1 MTHLKKTAPL
11 ALQTQRNFLRVLVPF
26 TTASAICVAGSL
38 VLLALTGQGQWF
50 TSESFRRNEL
60 VTSKYPLPNASLQT
74 VKDEWVDLQ
83 NLCDQGPVALNFVYT
98 RCTSI
103 CSSMGASAAQL
114 AHKLTASLSPA
125 QVLSITFDDRD
136 SLTDLQKFKNRL
148 DPYKSAWQI
157 ARLTHPEALQ
167 ALLKSAG
174 VIVIPDEL
182 EEFTHNAAWLVLNK
196 SCKVENVFD
205 LEQTEYVENKL
216 RQML

>member
-1 MTHLKKTAPL
+1 MMHLKKTSLL
-11 ALQTQRNFLRVLVPF
+11 AEQTQRNILWVLVPF
-26 TTASAICVAGSL
+26 TTAAAICVAGSL

-60 VTSKYPLPNASLQT
+60 ATSKHPLPNASLQT
-74 VKDEWVDLQ
+74 VKEEWVELQ
-83 NLCDQGPVALNFVYT
+83 DLCDRGPVALNFVYT
-98 RCTSI
+98 RCTSV

-114 AHKLTASLSPA
+114 ARKLAASHSPA
-125 QVLSITFDDRD
+125 QVLSISFDDRD
-136 SLTDLQKFKNRL
+136 SITDLQKFKTRL

-167 ALLKSAG
+167 KLLKSAG

-182 EEFTHNAAWLVLNK
+182 EEFTHNAAWLLLNK
-196 SCKVENVFD
+196 SCKVEKVFD
-205 LEQTEYVENKL
+205 LEQTEHVENQL